1 MENMEKRL
9 HMFPADAEAFSS
21 GDLGIIRGAVSAV
34 VTEERNGVYELDV
47 ECSQRAE
54 PRSFGINP
62 RPNMIILA
70 KPNPKDEM
78 QPFRISTIK
87 MDITGAMTIA
97 ARHISYDL
105 NRRVVFANGEAK
117 TLPDWMTYLSQAR
130 APFVFSTDITT
141 EGTVAAKVPTPVR
154 SFLGGTDGSL
164 LQKFGGEF
172 RFDGFNVAL
181 LSARSSGVWNV
192 RYGSNMT
199 KMDYRLTNEDAYNSF
214 YAFWR
219 GADDTVVSSYASV
232 QAYIGDEDGNTSG
245 DAVRTAY
252 DRVVIDV
259 SDQFDSTPTQAQVRE
274 AGRAQLLANYSQA
287 ILPSVAVAAADAPGV
302 FGQDWSELRLCDT
315 VNIFHPMIGRM
326 AAKIIKTKFDPLQG
340 KYTEITIG
348 TPRRTLPKRLA
359 AMERRMHE

>member
-9 HMFPADAEAFSS
+9 HLFPADAEAFLS
-21 GDLGIIRGAVSAV
+21 GDLGIIRGAVSAI

-47 ECSQRAE
+47 ECYPRAE
-54 PRSFGINP
+54 PKSYGVNP

-87 MDITGAMTIA
+87 MDITGVMTIA

-141 EGTVAAKVPTPVR
+141 EGTVAATVPTPVR
-154 SFLGGTDGSL
+154 AFLGGADGSL

-172 RFDGFNVAL
+172 RFDGFSVAL

-214 YAFWR
+214 YAYWR
-219 GADDTVVSSYASV
+219 GADGTVVSSYASV

-252 DRVVIDV
+252 DRIVIDV

-274 AGRAQLLANYSQA
+274 AGRVKLLANYSQS
-287 ILPSVAVAAADAPGV
+287 ILPSVAVSAADAPGV

-315 VNIFHPMIGRM
+315 VNIYHPMIGQM

-359 AMERRMHE
+359 AMERRMQA